1 MVKRRK
7 QPKPKKSQQRRKQAK
22 PKNSHAEKLKA
33 DVEKLKAEVKR
44 LRALNLETFGQLRKL
59 VHAVDHSDR
68 LNSAH
73 TFVMDRWAEVRR
85 LV

>member
-22 PKNSHAEKLKA
+22 PKNSHA
-33 DVEKLKAEVKR
+33 EKLKAEVKR